1 MKNRKKNF
9 LREVTK
15 PLAAPTHGGG
25 WVYIFRKTLHKICS
39 FGGLLI
45 VTCRDTPKLLIFV
58 KFSFVLLYPF

>member
-25 WVYIFRKTLHKICS
+25 VGVY
-39 FGGLLI
+39 
-45 VTCRDTPKLLIFV
+45 
-58 KFSFVLLYPF
+58 FSQNFTQNMQFWRFTYCNMS